1 MSAPGDQV
9 IVHEI
14 SETGLL
20 LESSLPL
27 AQGEQLDVIMPDGG
41 ARQIKIV
48 WACGCYFGGE
58 FEGHGT
64 ALEVRSVSSGMDALP
79 KKGSPEAVALAAFQL
94 HELSMAIERIASV
107 LDRAIYQL
115 SKRNRRD

>member
-1 MSAPGDQV
+1 LSALGEAQAV
-9 IVHEI
+9 IHEI

-27 AQGEQLDVIMPDGG
+27 AQGERLDVIMPDRG
-41 ARQIKIV
+41 ARQVKIV
-48 WACGCYFGGE
+48 WACGRYFGGE

-64 ALEVRSVSSGMDALP
+64 ALEVRPVSSCMDALP

-94 HELSMAIERIASV
+94 HELSMAIERISSV

-115 SKRNRRD
+115 SK